1 MILTFM
7 IPICMTIGIV
17 HSFTTTIPKIPQDF
31 FTDIIQTEAQNV
43 GYFYTKENG
52 DVCCP
57 TALQDQTYECKL
69 ETQYMVGEI
78 SQQGSKNR
86 TRQSNMVIW
95 FDNVMKQI
103 LLKPASSPSSKHK
116 WECDSYCPIGKD
128 ATFSSLT
135 SIGKCGPE
143 PTQCKGK
150 NAPANKGS
158 TNVRH
163 ARPYNNDTIDC
174 DNIEW
179 TETIL
184 GLPASINSMY
194 VTIEDHPIP
203 FLFVSKLAP
212 GGKQVQAVQNLSY
225 INFKTMDFDT
235 NGDTTF
241 DIDPDSIKKCPIN
254 SRCNQ
259 LHGNLI
265 NRQRL
270 MEKSEIDDNNDKN
283 VQLIYQQRP
292 NGQTE
297 KRDVGKYQPPNI
309 SFPLDWQSLIE
320 FEEFVNKG
328 GKVEEKS
335 GDICCSYDSP
345 ACVVAYSQRSE
356 YQYYDYTNQRLR
368 IEQAS
373 LDQINIIDY
382 KTQRN
387 LNVRSLNGVETCIN
401 YCPLKPGHTIM
412 HPNPIDFDYNPVK
425 DLGKTSWHG
434 KTAEKYL
441 WYDSFPILNHSIP
454 MQTYTL
460 FVDESVEKHAVP
472 LQQFSDTTPLN
483 TTRVNRERKT
493 WIKFTPGAIDPTKF
507 KIAKVESC
515 PRSC

>member
-1 MILTFM
+1 
-7 IPICMTIGIV
+7 MTIGIV

-203 FLFVSKLAP
+203 FLFVSKFLDP
-212 GGKQVQAVQNLSY
+212 V
-225 INFKTMDFDT
+225 NF
-235 NGDTTF
+235 
-241 DIDPDSIKKCPIN
+241 IDRFFSK
-254 SRCNQ
+254 
-259 LHGNLI
+259 L
-265 NRQRL
+265 
-270 MEKSEIDDNNDKN
+270 
-283 VQLIYQQRP
+283 YF
-292 NGQTE
+292 
-297 KRDVGKYQPPNI
+297 PP
-309 SFPLDWQSLIE
+309 
-320 FEEFVNKG
+320 KA
-328 GKVEEKS
+328 
-335 GDICCSYDSP
+335 ICSDG
-345 ACVVAYSQRSE
+345 
-356 YQYYDYTNQRLR
+356 L
-368 IEQAS
+368 
-373 LDQINIIDY
+373 L
-382 KTQRN
+382 
-387 LNVRSLNGVETCIN
+387 
-401 YCPLKPGHTIM
+401 
-412 HPNPIDFDYNPVK
+412 
-425 DLGKTSWHG
+425 
-434 KTAEKYL
+434 YL
-441 WYDSFPILNHSIP
+441 LE
-454 MQTYTL
+454 
-460 FVDESVEKHAVP
+460 V
-472 LQQFSDTTPLN
+472 
-483 TTRVNRERKT
+483 
-493 WIKFTPGAIDPTKF
+493 
-507 KIAKVESC
+507 
-515 PRSC
+515 

>member
-1 MILTFM
+1 M
-7 IPICMTIGIV
+7 G
-17 HSFTTTIPKIPQDF
+17 
-31 FTDIIQTEAQNV
+31 
-43 GYFYTKENG
+43 
-52 DVCCP
+52 
-57 TALQDQTYECKL
+57 
-69 ETQYMVGEI
+69 
-78 SQQGSKNR
+78 
-86 TRQSNMVIW
+86 
-95 FDNVMKQI
+95 
-103 LLKPASSPSSKHK
+103 
-116 WECDSYCPIGKD
+116 
-128 ATFSSLT
+128 
-135 SIGKCGPE
+135 
-143 PTQCKGK
+143 
-150 NAPANKGS
+150 
-158 TNVRH
+158 
-163 ARPYNNDTIDC
+163 
-174 DNIEW
+174 
-179 TETIL
+179 
-184 GLPASINSMY
+184 
-194 VTIEDHPIP
+194 
-203 FLFVSKLAP
+203 
-212 GGKQVQAVQNLSY
+212 
-225 INFKTMDFDT
+225 
-235 NGDTTF
+235 
-241 DIDPDSIKKCPIN
+241 
-254 SRCNQ
+254 
-259 LHGNLI
+259 
-265 NRQRL
+265 
-270 MEKSEIDDNNDKN
+270 
-283 VQLIYQQRP
+283 
-292 NGQTE
+292 
-297 KRDVGKYQPPNI
+297 DVGKYQPPNI

-320 FEEFVNKG
+320 FEEIVNKG

-515 PRSC
+515 P